1 MKGLTNSK
9 RYQRGLTTVEFSVV
23 GLLLFT
29 VLFGVFE
36 VARMMWVF
44 NALDEVT
51 RRGARMAAVCQV
63 NDPAIRQ
70 VAIFNNSGDNSSS
83 RLIPGLTTNNI
94 QVSYLGRAG
103 DTLANP
109 AADDFSDIEFVQ
121 VAITG
126 FQHQVLIPVLFWN
139 MQSPPFRTTLPRE
152 SLGVSREGITP
163 C

>member
-1 MKGLTNSK
+1 MIATQSK
-9 RYQRGLTTVEFSVV
+9 RCQRGLTTVEFSVV
-23 GLLLFT
+23 GLLLFV

-36 VARMMWVF
+36 ISRMMWVF

-63 NDPAIRQ
+63 NDPAIQQ
-70 VAIFNNSGDNSSS
+70 VAIFNASGDAGPS
-83 RLIPGLTTNNI
+83 RLIGGLTTGNI
-94 QVSYLGRAG
+94 ELNYLDIDGN
-103 DTLANP
+103 TLAEP
-109 AADDFSDIEFVQ
+109 ADVEFIDIEFVQ

-126 FQHQVLIPVLFWN
+126 FQHQVLIPTLFWT
-139 MQSPPFRTTLPRE
+139 MQAPPVRTTLPRE